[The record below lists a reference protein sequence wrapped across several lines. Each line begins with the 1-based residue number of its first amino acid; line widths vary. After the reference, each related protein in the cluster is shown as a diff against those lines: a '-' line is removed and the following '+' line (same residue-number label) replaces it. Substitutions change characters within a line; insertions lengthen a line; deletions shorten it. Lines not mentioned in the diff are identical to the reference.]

1 MNPDSRVFSL
11 ATASLATAID
21 WNDRSVI
28 GSRHYREQTWESLL
42 CGCTDAN
49 KLLLESGRSRTRF
62 PVAAKIALQ
71 NAVPPNVRSFPFTL
85 SFTIQFPFLNSGQEC
100 GASTWQERRRLG
112 HKLIA

>member
-11 ATASLATAID
+11 ATAID
-21 WNDRSVI
+21 WNERSVI
-28 GSRHYREQTWESLL
+28 GSRHYRQQTWENLL

-49 KLLLESGRSRTRF
+49 KLLLKSGRLQTRF

-85 SFTIQFPFLNSGQEC
+85 SCTISSPSSIQARSV
-100 GASTWQERRRLG
+100 ERLQGRSDTSRLG
-112 HKLIA
+112 YKLIA